1 VTTSPTLFPATG
13 QWDLTDVRL
22 AFLRRELEQ
31 LRTVRREQEADLQE
45 RIVDDGD
52 PVAQAH
58 VLHVRD
64 LLGSIQ
70 AALDRMDDGR
80 YGRCVHCSAP
90 IPFER
95 LELLPHA
102 DGCVACLSRIAPWR

>member
-1 VTTSPTLFPATG
+1 M
-13 QWDLTDVRL
+13 L
-22 AFLRRELEQ
+22 AALRRELEQ
-31 LRTVRREQEADLQE
+31 CRTVRREQEASLQE
-45 RIVDDGD
+45 QIVDDGD

-70 AALDRMDDGR
+70 AALDRLDDGT

-95 LELLPHA
+95 LELLPYT
-102 DGCVACLSRIAPWR
+102 DGCVGCLRRIAPWR